1 MMRSLLVRGM
11 LAGLIAGV
19 LATLFA
25 YFFGEPSVETAIGLE
40 GTAAHSHDDAGAH
53 DPAAHDPAAHEPAPA
68 EEEELVTRG
77 VQSTVGLL
85 TGVGLYGVAVGGL
98 FSLAFAFVYGRLG
111 TLRPRVTAA
120 LLAGGAFV
128 VVFLVPFLKYPAN
141 PPAVGQAGTIGSR
154 TSLYFGFVALS
165 LLIGILAAAF
175 GRKLADKLGAWRG
188 GLIAAGGYVVLI
200 AVAAA
205 LLPSIDEVPA
215 EFPGSTLWTF
225 RLASVGTQVV
235 LWTVLGLAFGA
246 LSEKALSEKAL
257 TEKSLVRKDA

>member
-1 MMRSLLVRGM
+1 MRTLLVRGM
-11 LAGLIAGV
+11 LAGLVAGV

-25 YFFGEPSVETAIGLE
+25 YFFGEPSVDAAIGLE
-40 GTAAHSHDDAGAH
+40 GSAAHSHSAPGAH
-53 DPAAHDPAAHEPAPA
+53 EHAPA
-68 EEEELVTRG
+68 EAEEELVTRG

-128 VVFLVPFLKYPAN
+128 VVFLVPFLKYPGN

-165 LLIGILAAAF
+165 LLVGILAAAF

-200 AVAAA
+200 GVAAA
-205 LLPSIDEVPA
+205 LLPSIDEVPDG
-215 EFPGSTLWTF
+215 FPGSTLWSF
-225 RLASVGTQVV
+225 RVASVGTQVV
-235 LWTVLGLAFGA
+235 LWTALGLAFGA
-246 LSEKALSEKAL
+246 LAEKALKHKAA
-257 TEKSLVRKDA
+257 VQAA

>member
-1 MMRSLLVRGM
+1 MMRTLLVRGM
-11 LAGLIAGV
+11 LAGLVAGV

-25 YFFGEPSVETAIGLE
+25 YFFGEPSVDAAIGLE
-40 GTAAHSHDDAGAH
+40 GSAAHSHSA
-53 DPAAHDPAAHEPAPA
+53 PEAHEHAP

-128 VVFLVPFLKYPAN
+128 VVFLVPFLKYPGN

-165 LLIGILAAAF
+165 LLVGILAAAF

-200 AVAAA
+200 GVAAA
-205 LLPSIDEVPA
+205 LLPTIDEVPDG
-215 EFPGSTLWTF
+215 FPGSTLWSF

-235 LWTVLGLAFGA
+235 LWTALGLAFGA
-246 LSEKALSEKAL
+246 LAEKALG
-257 TEKSLVRKDA
+257 RKDTVRVS